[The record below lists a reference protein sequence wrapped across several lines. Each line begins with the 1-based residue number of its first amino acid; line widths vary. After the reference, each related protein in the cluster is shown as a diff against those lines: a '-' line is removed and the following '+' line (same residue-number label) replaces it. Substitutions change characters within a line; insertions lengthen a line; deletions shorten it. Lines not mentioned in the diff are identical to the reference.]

1 MKPARPGFRLR
12 LAPRRKGFSGRIGDA
27 ETVPCDGRVA
37 GCGSGVRAGTG
48 GAGANRARTDRA
60 HRRARATSSA
70 RSSRDLDKAL
80 AFYRDGL
87 GLDVQGAPANAD
99 ANAALRNMFGLPDA
113 QLRWS
118 IGRPAGMRTG
128 VEIVEIS
135 KAGGRAVERRLQD
148 SGAFMLIVLVR
159 DLDAIFGRLTQLGAP
174 VVTKGGKPIAV
185 PSGSRA
191 RAVIVKDPDGHF
203 VELYQPDPLPA
214 ATATPA
220 PNVIEVRVRLA
231 VNDVEQATRLYVN
244 QLGMAMR
251 SPGNVRRQ
259 PGGARH
265 DGAAIRRPVPRVDVH
280 GADHGTDL
288 RADRLQGR
296 RSAHGEGQ
304 PPGPRLHAHPAAGAR
319 RGRGRGRGQ
328 SRRAARCSRPAA
340 PPWNCRRAAAPSR
353 PPSSAIPTTCSW
365 CSCRRRRR
373 ARSAAED

>member
-1 MKPARPGFRLR
+1 MRRLFLVMAGSLVAAAVFAQTPA
-12 LAPRRKGFSGRIGDA
+12 APAPTGPAPTGLI
-27 ETVPCDGRVA
+27 V
-37 GCGSGVRAGTG
+37 GSGNFFSPIVA
-48 GAGANRARTDRA
+48 
-60 HRRARATSSA
+60 
-70 RSSRDLDKAL
+70 DLDKAL

-99 ANAALRNMFGLPDA
+99 ANAPLRNMFGLPDA

-148 SGAFMLIVLVR
+148 SGAFTLIVLVR
-159 DLDAIFGRLTQLGAP
+159 DLDAVFGRLMQLGAP

-251 SPGNVRRQ
+251 SPGKFDGNPAVLDMMGLPSGAQYRASMFTVPTTGLTFELIDFKGVDRQTIKGNLQDPGSTRIQLQVRDVDATIAALKQ
-259 PGGARH
+259 AGGAVVSA
-265 DGAAIRRPVPRVDVH
+265 G
-280 GADHGTDL
+280 GTTVEL
-288 RADRLQGR
+288 
-296 RSAHGEGQ
+296 
-304 PPGPRLHAHPAAGAR
+304 P
-319 RGRGRGRGQ
+319 GRGGATTKVAIVRDPDNLFLVLLQ
-328 SRRAARCSRPAA
+328 APRPQ
-340 PPWNCRRAAAPSR
+340 
-353 PPSSAIPTTCSW
+353 
-365 CSCRRRRR
+365 
-373 ARSAAED
+373 